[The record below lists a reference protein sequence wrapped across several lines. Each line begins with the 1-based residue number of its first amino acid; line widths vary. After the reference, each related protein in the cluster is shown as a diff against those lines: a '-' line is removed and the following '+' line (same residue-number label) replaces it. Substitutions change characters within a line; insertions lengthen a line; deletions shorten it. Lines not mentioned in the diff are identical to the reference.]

1 MMASPD
7 LDSILSQSGLS
18 PTLASDLIS
27 AGWTKASFAM
37 CASTSAEL
45 DQHWGDL
52 FPDQELSFLQKAQLR
67 VAWQSCQDDQRVE
80 ESNSGSPNPG
90 SMMASAADP
99 HSSWAETFAP
109 KLSASVVSSM
119 KSKFLSSYPSEILT
133 PDTLPSLRLLSQVHH
148 QLQKKEVKWI
158 PWKYRL
164 SQSRAEEVSS
174 GRGAKLPRL
183 EGLSL
188 HNLIYDEPPSI
199 EINNQS
205 MGINA
210 VRSMFDVF
218 NVAVALAEGA
228 HLAHLKAY
236 SLKFLSFL
244 TQRYDQD
251 TGLRTPNI
259 MEAQAADKHIWFIIG
274 ELVMDK
280 SWSLGPSLT

>member
-1 MMASPD
+1 
-7 LDSILSQSGLS
+7 
-18 PTLASDLIS
+18 
-27 AGWTKASFAM
+27 
-37 CASTSAEL
+37 
-45 DQHWGDL
+45 
-52 FPDQELSFLQKAQLR
+52 
-67 VAWQSCQDDQRVE
+67 
-80 ESNSGSPNPG
+80 
-90 SMMASAADP
+90 MASAADP
-99 HSSWAETFAP
+99 HSSWAENVCP
-109 KLSASVVSSM
+109 KVVS
-119 KSKFLSSYPSEILT
+119 LSGLQHEIKIFEFIPYPSEILT

-280 SWSLGPSLT
+280 SWSLDQALHEMTYIRSDMAMLLQARPRVLRPQPAPSKGFKQRFHQHGHHQLPPLPRPVEGRRGNPKGKARAASSG